1 MTVLLF
7 VGIVCCILALLY
19 LFSVKG
25 RTGCARLQELRDWAY
40 AHRGLHGGKVAEN
53 SLTAFREAKR
63 AGYGVEL
70 DVHLLADGNLAVIHD
85 AALGRTTGREGFV
98 EDLTTEEL
106 KDYFLEG
113 TSDTIP
119 QFREVL
125 DLFAG
130 SAPIIVELKSVRNN
144 YAKLCKAACDM
155 MDSYEGA
162 YCMESFDPRC
172 IRWLRKNRP
181 DIIRGQL
188 TEDYFVSANVKVPR
202 MLKFLL
208 KHQMLN
214 FLTKP
219 DFVAYRYRD
228 RKTFSNTVCRKLW
241 RMQGVT
247 WTLQSRQEYDIA
259 VQEGWIPI
267 FEGFTP

>member
-1 MTVLLF
+1 MTVLLL
-7 VGIVCCILALLY
+7 VGIICCVLILLY
-19 LFSVKG
+19 LLSVKG
-25 RTGCARLQELRDWAY
+25 RTGHTGLCELRSYVY
-40 AHRGLHGGKVAEN
+40 AHRGLHGAKAAEN
-53 SLTAFREAKR
+53 SLTAFAEAKR

-85 AALGRTTGREGFV
+85 SSLQRTTGREGYI
-98 EDLTTEEL
+98 EDLTTSLL
-106 KDYFLEG
+106 KNYFLEG

-119 QFREVL
+119 TFREVL
-125 DLFAG
+125 DLLAG

-144 YAKLCKAACDM
+144 YAELCKAACEM
-155 MDSYEGA
+155 IDSYSGP

-181 DIIRGQL
+181 EIIRGQL
-188 TEDYFVSANVKVPR
+188 TEDYFASVNENVPFI
-202 MLKFLL
+202 LKLSL
-208 KHQMLN
+208 KYQMLN

-219 DFVAYRYRD
+219 DFIAYRYRD
-228 RKTFSNTVCRKLW
+228 RKNVSNFICRKFW

-247 WTLQSRQEYDIA
+247 WTLKSKHDYDMA
-259 VQEGWIPI
+259 VKEGWIPI